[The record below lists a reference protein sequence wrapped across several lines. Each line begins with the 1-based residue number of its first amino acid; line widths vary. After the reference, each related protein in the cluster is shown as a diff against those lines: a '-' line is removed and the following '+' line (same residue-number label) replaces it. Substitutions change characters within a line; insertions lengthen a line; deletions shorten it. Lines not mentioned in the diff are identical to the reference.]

1 MRTRGG
7 LSSNPFIA
15 SGDSVAFGAP
25 PFLLR
30 PGEDET
36 DGELSGAA
44 VGVSLGS
51 GVCVDAGVGV
61 SVASGPV
68 LDFLF
73 LDFGEAF
80 SLSFGIFSDFAA
92 GDAEFR
98 VFARGEAV
106 GEADDFLGDPLGEGD
121 DVSFLVLVLFFF
133 FRAGV
138 GVGVEKAFLI
148 VSPIVCSASTGATT
162 DAIRSAVVIKRAKV
176 TPSPTRS
183 ARDFLKDGLVD
194 TNSGVEIFEWKIFV
208 G

>member
-1 MRTRGG
+1 

-30 PGEDET
+30 CGGGET

-44 VGVSLGS
+44 VGVSFGS

-80 SLSFGIFSDFAA
+80 SPIPDFSSDFAA
-92 GDAEFR
+92 GDAELL

-106 GEADDFLGDPLGEGD
+106 GEGDDFLGDPLTEGD
-121 DVSFLVLVLFFF
+121 DVSFFVLVLFFF

-138 GVGVEKAFLI
+138 GVGVEKTFLI
-148 VSPIVCSASTGATT
+148 VSPIVCSASTGVTT
-162 DAIRSAVVIKRAKV
+162 DVIRSAVIIKRAKV
-176 TPSPTRS
+176 TPGPTRS

-194 TNSGVEIFEWKIFV
+194 TNSGVKIFEWKIFV